1 MRQFVVNDFAANRQT
16 RDSRL
21 PSFAGRMATAMA
33 GETGVCYLGNP
44 PVQSGLT
51 AAQVQ
56 AQNAQQAIQVN
67 AAIRAAILQN
77 SIEVKQLIASA
88 TISNP
93 GAGAAPN
100 TVQIPFRNVGLVKG
114 FIIECNVVF
123 APTTVS
129 TGTAPVATAFNVAN
143 LISNFTL
150 YDLDN
155 YQRINTTG
163 WHMNMIGTGKEGFPH
178 GAALLLSAFD
188 TPVKYGANYAVQSLT
203 PPTAA
208 AGAAGSAKMYY
219 WLPLAYTG
227 QDLRGAIFAGVVN
240 ATAYLQFTINNTP
253 WVVNSGDATLAVL
266 TGAATSVTTITS
278 FTYNVYQVYLDQLP
292 KYQSG
297 QAQGSPILPPLD
309 IATQYRLNNTSLF
322 GISATQDFPIP
333 FSNFQQFL
341 SLSLIYD
348 QNGALNPGTDINY
361 FALAA
366 ANTYLPF
373 KVDPFTQA
381 WISRHKIKTDWPAG
395 SYQFDFRGQPISTNQ
410 SGNIQ
415 LLINTISAAAQ
426 SQVLAGFESFA
437 LINTVLGAASLPA
450 S

>member
-1 MRQFVVNDFAANRQT
+1 MRRIEVMDFADRRQT
-16 RDSRL
+16 RDLRR
-21 PSFAGRMATAMA
+21 PSYADAMA
-33 GETGVCYLGNP
+33 SASEGASALCFLGNP

-56 AQNAQQAIQVN
+56 AQNARQAIQVN
-67 AAIRAAILQN
+67 QDIRAAILGN

-88 TISNP
+88 TINNP
-93 GAGAAPN
+93 SPTANSN

-114 FIIECNVVF
+114 FIVECDVTF
-123 APTTVS
+123 AI
-129 TGTAPVATAFNVAN
+129 ATAATPTATNFNIAN
-143 LISNFTL
+143 LISNFVLT
-150 YDLDN
+150 DLDN

-163 WHMNMIGTGKEGFPH
+163 WHMNMIGSGKEGFPH

-188 TPVKYGANYAVQSLT
+188 TPIKYGNNYAVMNLT
-203 PPTAA
+203 APTNAA
-208 AGAAGSAKMYY
+208 TGSAKMYY
-219 WLPLAYTG
+219 WVPLAYTG

-240 ATAYLQFTINNTP
+240 ATAYLQFTINSAPWIVNT
-253 WVVNSGDATLAVL
+253 SDATLAVL
-266 TGAATSVTTITS
+266 TGAANTLTSISS

-297 QAQGSPILPPLD
+297 AAAGSPILPPLD

-322 GISATQDFPIP
+322 GVSAGQDFPVP

-348 QNGALNPGTDINY
+348 QNGTLNAGTDINY

-381 WISRHKIKTDWPAG
+381 WIGRHKIKTDWPTG

-410 SGNIQ
+410 SGNMQ
-415 LLINTISAAAQ
+415 LLLNAITAAAQ
-426 SQVLAGFESFA
+426 TQVQAGFESFA
-437 LINTVLGAASLPA
+437 LVNTVLGAASLPA